1 MYYKNLLTIFEGNK
15 RRFFHRL
22 PLVAIIKRQTMTKKI
37 IFYLLTL
44 AAVIITIQSCATY
57 YFRSTYKDANS
68 LIHQTKSLQTKPFLK
83 AHLKNGD
90 ICILKDSW
98 KVDTIINIVSGNG
111 TKYDFNRK
119 NVFEGAISIPID
131 SVSIFETNI
140 KIKNPEA
147 DRITA
152 LSILAGL
159 DVVVGLICLANPKAC
174 FGSCPT
180 FYINENDN
188 FHYADA
194 EGFSNAIT
202 PSMEYY
208 DIDAL
213 NNKPLSENIF
223 SITMKNEALETH
235 CVKDVKLFA
244 YPRKEG
250 ERIYLSPT
258 NDFYLCENI
267 YAPTQAKA
275 NEGDIT
281 ALLNNQDRQERF
293 SLSEENNLSSKEE
306 IYLSFDHVK
315 YTNDLGLILNF
326 RQTLMTTY
334 LFYSALGYMG
344 DEVSDMFAK
353 LEIDSSIRNRFD
365 VTTKNLGGIDIYLLN
380 EQKGDWELQNSFY
393 ETGPIAINKQ
403 FILLQNVP
411 SNSKVKLKIVL
422 NKGLWRMDYVALTN
436 IKEKVKP
443 IEISPS
449 SIYNK
454 GKLDNSAL
462 GAINN
467 PDKYLISMPGSEY
480 KFNFNLPNL
489 NTDHELFLYSKGYY
503 LEWMREHWIKDKD
516 LLKLKQMVDNPKKY
530 LKEEAKNYKRYETTM
545 EQEFWNS
552 KVDTKT
558 FSYYE
563 N

>member
-1 MYYKNLLTIFEGNK
+1 MKNKKLTFFIGTLLLII
-15 RRFFHRL
+15 L
-22 PLVAIIKRQTMTKKI
+22 AIQACK
-37 IFYLLTL
+37 
-44 AAVIITIQSCATY
+44 TY
-57 YFRSTYKDANS
+57 YFRSNYKDVNS
-68 LIHQTKSLQTKPFLK
+68 LIHETKNMQTKPYLK

-90 ICILKDSW
+90 VCILSDSW
-98 KVDTIINIVSGNG
+98 KVDTTLSVVSGNG

-119 NVFEGAISIPID
+119 PIFQGAINIPID
-131 SVSIFETNI
+131 SVAIFETNK
-140 KIKNPEA
+140 KIQNPEA
-147 DRITA
+147 GRIAA

-159 DVVVGLICLANPKAC
+159 DVVVGFICLTNPKAC

-194 EGFSNAIT
+194 EGFSNAIA

-213 NNKPLSENIF
+213 NNGQLLNNTF

-235 CVKDVKLFA
+235 CVKDVKIFA

-250 ERIYLSPT
+250 ERVYQSPT
-258 NDFYLCENI
+258 NDFYLCKNNHPLSI
-267 YAPTQAKA
+267 ATA

-281 ALLNNQDRQERF
+281 TLLRSQDRQERF
-293 SLSEENNLSSKEE
+293 SLCDENNLSSKEE
-306 IYLSFDHVK
+306 IYISFDNVK
-315 YTNDLGLILNF
+315 ITNDLGLILNF
-326 RQTLMTTY
+326 RQTMMTTY
-334 LFYSALGYMG
+334 FIYSAMGYMG
-344 DEVSDMFAK
+344 NEVGDIFAK
-353 LEIDSSIRNRFD
+353 LETNKE
-365 VTTKNLGGIDIYLLN
+365 TKEKLKGGIKKELGNIDIYLWN
-380 EQKGDWELQNSFY
+380 EQTNNWILQNGFY
-393 ETGPIAINKQ
+393 ETGPIAINRQ
-403 FILLQNVP
+403 FIPLQNLS

-422 NKGLWRMDYVALTN
+422 NKGLWRIDYAALTN
-436 IKEKVKP
+436 IIQKVKP
-443 IEISPS
+443 YEISPNS
-449 SIYNK
+449 VLNK
-454 GKLDNSAL
+454 GKLDNTAL
-462 GAINN
+462 VEINN

-480 KFNFNLPNL
+480 KFNFTLPNPKS
-489 NTDHELFLYSKGYY
+489 DYELFLYSKGYY

-516 LLKLKQMVDNPKKY
+516 LLKLNQMVNNPKKY
-530 LKEEAKNYKRYETTM
+530 LKSEAKNYKRYETTM

>member
-1 MYYKNLLTIFEGNK
+1 M
-15 RRFFHRL
+15 R
-22 PLVAIIKRQTMTKKI
+22 KKI
-37 IFYLLTL
+37 IFCTL
-44 AAVIITIQSCATY
+44 ALAIVIMTIQSCATY
-57 YFRSTYKDANS
+57 YFRSNYKDANS
-68 LIHQTKSLQTKPFLK
+68 LIHDSEYLLIKPFLK

-90 ICILKDSW
+90 ICILRDSW
-98 KVDTIINIVSGNG
+98 KVDTTTNIVSGNG
-111 TKYDFNRK
+111 TKYDFNRI

-131 SVSIFETNI
+131 SVAIFETNS
-140 KIKNPEA
+140 KIQKPEA
-147 DRITA
+147 GRITA
-152 LSILAGL
+152 LSILAGV
-159 DVVVGLICLANPKAC
+159 DVIVGLICLTNPKAC

-194 EGFSNAIT
+194 ECFSNAIA
-202 PSMEYY
+202 PSMEYS

-213 NNKPLSENIF
+213 NNKPLSNRIF

-250 ERIYLSPT
+250 ERIYQSPA

-267 YAPTQAKA
+267 YSLAQAKA

-293 SLSEENNLSSKEE
+293 SLSEESNLNSKEE
-306 IYLSFDHVK
+306 IYLSFDNVK
-315 YTNDLGLILNF
+315 NTNDLGLILNF

-334 LFYSALGYMG
+334 LFYSAMGYMG

-353 LEIDSSIRNRFD
+353 LESDSSIRNRFD
-365 VTTKNLGGIDIYLLN
+365 ATTRNLGGIDIYLLN
-380 EQKGDWELQNSFY
+380 EQKGNWELQNRFN
-393 ETGPIAINKQ
+393 ETGPIAINGQ
-403 FILLQNVP
+403 CIALQNSS

-443 IEISPS
+443 IEIYPS
-449 SIYNK
+449 SIYDK
-454 GKLDNSAL
+454 GKPDNSAL
-462 GAINN
+462 SAINN

-480 KFNFNLPNL
+480 KFNFTLPNQH
-489 NTDHELFLYSKGYY
+489 TDYELFLYSKGYY

-516 LLKLKQMVDNPKKY
+516 LLKLKEMVYNPKKY
-530 LKEEAKNYKRYETTM
+530 LKEEAKNYKRYETAM